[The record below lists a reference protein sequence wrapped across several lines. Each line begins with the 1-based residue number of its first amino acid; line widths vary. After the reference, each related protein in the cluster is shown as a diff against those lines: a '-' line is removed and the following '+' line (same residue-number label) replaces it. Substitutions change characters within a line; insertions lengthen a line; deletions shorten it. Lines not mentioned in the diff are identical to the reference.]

1 VFDGLFGGPWQQ
13 GTATVVARRL
23 VKEWRSAQTEHS
35 RGMKRRKFEFIL
47 DVRPGDGS
55 PRFRTTCE
63 NSWHDPVQG
72 DEVPVEFKAKS
83 QKVRFDKDRIL
94 GNHGPRKPQPRDARW
109 NDMLDDEPGSA
120 PPPRNDE

>member
-1 VFDGLFGGPWQQ
+1 MFGFGGWQQ

-47 DVRPGDGS
+47 DVRPADGS
-55 PRFRTTCE
+55 PRFRATCE

-72 DEVPVEFKAKS
+72 DEVPVEYKPSS
-83 QKVRFDKDRIL
+83 QKVRFDADRIL
-94 GNHGPRKPQPRDARW
+94 VGRKARKPQPRDDRW
-109 NDMLDDEPGSA
+109 SDMLDDEPGTP
-120 PPPRNDE
+120 PPPREG

>member
-1 VFDGLFGGPWQQ
+1 MFDGLFGGAWQR

-23 VKEWRSAQTEHS
+23 IKEWRSAQTEHS

-47 DVRPGDGS
+47 DVRPEDGS

-72 DEVPVEFKAKS
+72 DEVPVQYKTKS